1 MHVVLGSAAVWN
13 LGQGPGTNA
22 AAFAHAGVPHPPPSP
37 LIGPGV
43 LTGNVEGMEKST
55 LRHSDRK
62 AGVR

>member
-1 MHVVLGSAAVWN
+1 MWN

-37 LIGPGV
+37 LIGPGA
-43 LTGNVEGMEKST
+43 LSGDVEGMEKNT